1 MFIKG
6 KVSHR
11 KSIFIFLLY
20 VNIFL
25 GAGPWNILENV
36 TELYILSE
44 YLQHQKKLVGMTVK
58 QKTSKNY
65 SITKAEM
72 NV

>member
-6 KVSHR
+6 KVSHG

-44 YLQHQKKLVGMTVK
+44 YLQNQKKLVGMTVK

-65 SITKAEM
+65 GITKAEM